1 MTPIDRPCPPPV
13 SPAVFLRELGSELL
27 VDRSSF
33 FTRRESLAGSI
44 EPTAFAVSA
53 RMEDPY
59 DLKYLDE
66 YETELEWLNELL
78 ANQHELKDSDQ
89 LSLSHLESK
98 LSKVISVLELAIS
111 DTSTLVDKSIEE
123 IVRSVPRLSLDLQ
136 LMRENALLL
145 RYSLKSIHAQ
155 SQPSNPSPSETLQS
169 AAITSTDQKTNP
181 ASSDDTDQLLSHLST
196 LDLIKEKM
204 ESARTVLREAEAW
217 STLESEVTGYLT
229 DPIPSHFKAAE
240 RLAEAAKSMVVFQHT
255 PEYEGRRGLMLSLQ
269 NELEAS
275 LSTNLVKALS
285 DKDVR
290 RCKEFY
296 EIFKMIEREG
306 EFKNYYFGSRRS
318 AISSLW
324 SQAVL
329 ESPMLTT
336 SSRGPLIQSTH
347 IKLKPN
353 SLPIYLGKQFYPELL
368 KLLQTELD
376 FLPAI
381 FANPIEAL
389 TAFLKS
395 VLDNLRPSIST
406 RLIENVECAH
416 VLVSW
421 PSLVSCWNLAEDV
434 GWKLENIISQ
444 LESKIKKTSDSTS
457 SISPVIPL
465 GSGSSKLDRRNSLKR
480 PASRSIG
487 SRSGLD
493 FLHPEDS
500 SVTGSQAAVIQDWE
514 TSLYEPYV
522 DFQSNYF
529 EREVNFLRAS
539 LQNVVLSL
547 SGQLNLD
554 SSTSGQQMTITMIQQ
569 LPQVLESMFTLAD
582 KALDRCEAFTHG
594 YGILGYA
601 KAVDLMFSEYL
612 DTNRQTLITERQN
625 REKRKDTKQQRLDGN
640 GGPTKTGAPSSSYH
654 DESVSQML
662 ELEGLDYSSDDWEV
676 FQLGLKL
683 LATCK
688 TVYDK
693 LSEYE
698 KKNQTRLVEILSS
711 LRTKSS
717 NESIGFNEE
726 LEPMKIK
733 LSKGAKVILEQS
745 LLNSSEL
752 WEFYETLQPSERATH
767 FLGNRKEHKHSSFSL
782 STGENKRLS
791 SSHMKPAISQ
801 SRSLFHQTN
810 LSVSN
815 LIKESQQIV
824 QSIILLP
831 LLKQVEEYPHQPVWS
846 QSWSELQRQ
855 TQSMSTIELK
865 ILNQFSKSPTEAIS
879 KLGEG
884 LFNLP
889 RLFEIYT
896 TVDEDALAFSLETLP
911 FVDFFEVLAH
921 WQVFHQSTSAAA
933 DPPMLD
939 PNPHNDD
946 EDTAGKPARDR
957 DRKHSAHHLSSEM
970 VISTWLSSLTLAVL
984 NQFST
989 AIRNAFIRPHNP
1001 LLKSSSTYHILS
1013 PDALAQLLVD
1023 LDYLGNV
1030 VRALDVDVLPIDQ
1043 LKSVL
1048 QP

>member
-1 MTPIDRPCPPPV
+1 
-13 SPAVFLRELGSELL
+13 
-27 VDRSSF
+27 
-33 FTRRESLAGSI
+33 
-44 EPTAFAVSA
+44 
-53 RMEDPY
+53 MEDPY

-66 YETELEWLNELL
+66 YETEIEWLNELL
-78 ANQHELKDSDQ
+78 LNQNDLKDRDQ

-98 LSKVISVLELAIS
+98 LSKAISVLELAIS
-111 DTSTLVDKSIEE
+111 DTSTLVDKSIDEV
-123 IVRSVPRLSLDLQ
+123 VRSVPRLSLDLQ

-145 RYSLKSIHAQ
+145 RYSLKSIHSQ
-155 SQPSNPSPSETLQS
+155 SQPSNPSPSETLHP
-169 AAITSTDQKTNP
+169 ALITSTDQKTN
-181 ASSDDTDQLLSHLST
+181 STFSDDTDQFLSHLST
-196 LDLIKEKM
+196 LDLIKERM

-255 PEYEGRRGLMLSLQ
+255 PEYEGRRSLMLSLQ

-296 EIFKMIEREG
+296 EIFRMIEREG
-306 EFKNYYFGSRRS
+306 EFKNYYFGSRQS

-336 SSRGPLIQSTH
+336 SSLGPSIQSTH
-347 IKLKPN
+347 IKLSPN
-353 SLPIYLGKQFYPELL
+353 SLPMFLGKQFYPELL

-395 VLDNLRPSIST
+395 VLDNLRPSIFT

-457 SISPVIPL
+457 AMSPVIPL
-465 GSGSSKLDRRNSLKR
+465 GSGSPKLDRRNSLKR

-487 SRSGLD
+487 SRSGID
-493 FLHPEDS
+493 FLQAEDS
-500 SVTGSQAAVIQDWE
+500 SVTGSQTVVIQDWE
-514 TSLYEPYV
+514 TSLYEPYI

-529 EREVNFLRAS
+529 EREANFLRAS
-539 LQNVVLSL
+539 LQNVVLGL
-547 SGQLNLD
+547 LGQRNLD
-554 SSTSGQQMTITMIQQ
+554 PSTSGQQLTIAMIQQ
-569 LPQVLESMFTLAD
+569 LPHVLESMFILAD

-612 DTNRQTLITERQN
+612 DTNRQTLITERQS
-625 REKRKDTKQQRLDGN
+625 REKRKSTNQQRVDGN
-640 GGPTKTGAPSSSYH
+640 SGPTKTGASSSSYL

-662 ELEGLDYSSDDWEV
+662 EIEGLDYSSDDWEV

-693 LSEYE
+693 LADYE
-698 KKNQTRLVEILSS
+698 KKNLARLVEVLSS

-717 NESIGFNEE
+717 NENIYSMRSSSLLKSNS
-726 LEPMKIK
+726 P
-733 LSKGAKVILEQS
+733 LEQA
-745 LLNSSEL
+745 
-752 WEFYETLQPSERATH
+752 PH
-767 FLGNRKEHKHSSFSL
+767 FLGNRKEQNHSSFSL
-782 STGENKRLS
+782 NTGENKRLS
-791 SSHMKPAISQ
+791 SSHMRPAISQ

-815 LIKESQQIV
+815 LIKESQHIV

-846 QSWSELQRQ
+846 QSSSELQRQ

-889 RLFEIYT
+889 RLFKIYT

-921 WQVFHQSTSAAA
+921 WQVFHQSSSSPSSGAA
-933 DPPMLD
+933 DPPVLLD
-939 PNPHNDD
+939 PHPIDD
-946 EDTAGKPARDR
+946 DTTGKPPRDR
-957 DRKHSAHHLSSEM
+957 DRK
-970 VISTWLSSLTLAVL
+970 
-984 NQFST
+984 
-989 AIRNAFIRPHNP
+989 
-1001 LLKSSSTYHILS
+1001 
-1013 PDALAQLLVD
+1013 
-1023 LDYLGNV
+1023 
-1030 VRALDVDVLPIDQ
+1030 
-1043 LKSVL
+1043 
-1048 QP
+1048 